1 MRSVS
6 AATAGAAT
14 LLLQYIV
21 GWTNERERHRHVA
34 GENNQRVLFS
44 HIQSSPVDERRA
56 YTEDDH
62 CRPESRKLDLKC
74 IGSRIHIPVL
84 SELVISLVTKRS
96 RQSLSQSTGV
106 GLRLS
111 WVCALHQPQEF
122 RINRTR
128 ESELIKREGE
138 LF

>member
-1 MRSVS
+1 M
-6 AATAGAAT
+6 
-14 LLLQYIV
+14 
-21 GWTNERERHRHVA
+21 A
-34 GENNQRVLFS
+34 GENNQRALFS

-56 YTEDDH
+56 YTEEDH
-62 CRPESRKLDLKC
+62 CRLRPESRKLDLKC

-84 SELVISLVTKRS
+84 SELVISLVTKTS
-96 RQSLSQSTGV
+96 LPSGQSVSQSTTGV

-111 WVCALHQPQEF
+111 LWVCALQQPQEF